1 MKKLHRT
8 AAFVAC
14 LTVLFSACKKD
25 WNELGANLIV
35 EEDFNLVHIDSFSIE
50 TSVMIDDSIKALNH
64 NNVFLGSINDPVFGS
79 SKASF
84 YTEFRLPSSDV
95 DFGDEAQADSI
106 VLSLAYSS
114 FYGDTTIAQFIS
126 VHELT
131 EAISPTVT
139 DSSGTDSTL
148 VFYTFDDFDY
158 DASPLFSQSVSTYP
172 SQKVWVDGEEEV
184 AQLRLHLPIE
194 WAQHILDAGSENLAD
209 NEAFLEFFKGFY
221 IQADASGLG
230 ALLKF
235 DLLHQASS
243 MEVYYHNAEG
253 DSLSYDLQ
261 INQNSNRSVHWD
273 NDYSGTEL
281 SSIIEGVITDHDA
294 YLQAGS
300 GLKTILEI
308 PYIRY
313 LIPTNSTLEDSAVY
327 VIHKAELIL
336 PNRSSL
342 NDSLFT
348 IPSSLQLEAL
358 DENGERIALAEDLAQ
373 GPAYFDG
380 KYDEESGDYRFNI
393 ARYVQKVLL
402 EGYTNQLV
410 LSVPSSA
417 TSADRVALQAMQAD
431 SLGVRLNLTLSKQ

>member
-25 WNELGANLIV
+25 WNELGADLIV
-35 EEDFNLVHIDSFSIE
+35 EEGFNLIHIDSLSIE

-114 FYGDTTIAQFIS
+114 FYGDTTFAQFIS

-131 EAISPTVT
+131 EAISPIVT

-148 VFYTFDDFDY
+148 IFYTFDAFDY
-158 DASPLFSQSVSTYP
+158 DANPLFSQSVNTHP
-172 SQKVWVDGEEEV
+172 GQKVWVDGEEEV

-194 WAQHILDAGSENLAD
+194 WAQHILDADSENLVD
-209 NEAFLEFFKGFY
+209 NDAFLEFFKGFY
-221 IQADASGLG
+221 IQSDATGLG

-243 MEVYYHNAEG
+243 MELYYHNAES

-281 SSIIEGVITDHDA
+281 SSILEGTIADHDA
-294 YLQAGS
+294 YLQGGS

-308 PYIRY
+308 PHIG
-313 LIPTNSTLEDSAVY
+313 TLTDSVY
-327 VIHKAELIL
+327 VVHKAELIL

>member
-35 EEDFNLVHIDSFSIE
+35 EEDFNLVHVDTLSIE

-158 DASPLFSQSVSTYP
+158 DAAPLFSQSVSTYP
-172 SQKVWVDGEEEV
+172 NQKVWVDGEEEV

-194 WAQHILDAGSENLAD
+194 WAQYILDADSENLAD

-221 IQADASGLG
+221 IQADASGMG

-235 DLLHQASS
+235 DLLNQASS
-243 MEVYYHNAEG
+243 MEVYYHNAES

-273 NDYSGTEL
+273 NDYGVSDL
-281 SSIIEGVITDHDA
+281 SLIIEGLIDDHDA
-294 YLQAGS
+294 YLQGGS

-308 PYIRY
+308 PHIY
-313 LIPTNSTLEDSAVY
+313 TLEDSVY
-327 VIHKAELIL
+327 VVHKAELIL

-348 IPSSLQLEAL
+348 IPSSLQLEAM
-358 DENGERIALAEDLAQ
+358 DENGNRFALAEDLMQ
-373 GPAYFDG
+373 GNAYFGG

-393 ARYVQKVLL
+393 ARYIQKVLL
-402 EGYTNQLV
+402 DGYTNKLV

-417 TSADRVALQAMQAD
+417 TSADRVALQAMQSD
-431 SLGVRLNLTLSKQ
+431 SLGIRLNLSLSKQ